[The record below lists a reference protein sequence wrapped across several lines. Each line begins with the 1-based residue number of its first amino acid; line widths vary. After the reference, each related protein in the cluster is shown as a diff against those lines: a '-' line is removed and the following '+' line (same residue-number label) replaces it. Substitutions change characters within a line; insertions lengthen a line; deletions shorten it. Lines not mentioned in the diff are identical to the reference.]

1 MTPTRRLLWLV
12 LAWAGAGAIFSV
24 ALAWSAAWPAAAPA
38 SAVSAVSATSAA
50 SAVPTWPGPA
60 LATLLTGAW
69 WLAGAALL
77 AAALA
82 DAWQALRAPPLRLER
97 QLPGVLPVELWQ
109 GVTLTMHNL
118 GTRPLRLELFDDY
131 PAAWAME
138 GMPHAC
144 SVDGGAFVSVAY
156 RVKPDRRGNAGF
168 GQPHVR
174 IATPWGLWQRTRR
187 IGPQQEVK
195 VFPDY
200 SRLLGQTLQATDR
213 RAPATGAIRKRRRGE
228 GTDFRQLREYRQG
241 DSLRSI
247 DWKAT
252 ARQRK
257 PIAREYQEER
267 DQQVVFL
274 LDCGR
279 RMLAREQ
286 DGSEQGSH
294 FDHALQAVLT
304 LGFVAQKQGDAVGL
318 MCFGGGGSGADG
330 RWLAPAKGRAG
341 FDRLL
346 AGVYDVQPDETAPD
360 YTQAA
365 GALMKKLSKRAFVVL
380 ITNLRDE
387 DDLAMRNACELLGTR
402 HMVLCASLREQALD
416 RAAAAPVAGFQ
427 DALRQPAAMLYLQ
440 QRREA
445 IRRLGLRANALVD
458 VAPGQLSAALIGRYL
473 DIKES
478 GQL

>member
-1 MTPTRRLLWLV
+1 
-12 LAWAGAGAIFSV
+12 
-24 ALAWSAAWPAAAPA
+24 
-38 SAVSAVSATSAA
+38 
-50 SAVPTWPGPA
+50 
-60 LATLLTGAW
+60 
-69 WLAGAALL
+69 
-77 AAALA
+77 
-82 DAWQALRAPPLRLER
+82 
-97 QLPGVLPVELWQ
+97 
-109 GVTLTMHNL
+109 
-118 GTRPLRLELFDDY
+118 
-131 PAAWAME
+131 
-138 GMPHAC
+138 
-144 SVDGGAFVSVAY
+144 
-156 RVKPDRRGNAGF
+156 
-168 GQPHVR
+168 
-174 IATPWGLWQRTRR
+174 LWQRTRR
-187 IGPQQEVK
+187 LGPQQAVK

-213 RAPATGAIRKRRRGE
+213 RAPAAGAIRKRRRGE

-279 RMLAREQ
+279 RMLASEQ
-286 DGSEQGSH
+286 GAGGQDAGGQSGGEQGSH

-318 MCFGGGGSGADG
+318 MTFGGAAGGTDG

-360 YTQAA
+360 YTLAA
-365 GALMKKLSKRAFVVL
+365 GALMNKLSKRAFVVL

-387 DDLAMRNACELLGTR
+387 DDQAMRSACELLGTR

-440 QRREA
+440 QRRDA

>member
-1 MTPTRRLLWLV
+1 MTPTRRLQWLV
-12 LAWAGAGAIFSV
+12 LAWAGLGACASVAEALFPAPAFTV
-24 ALAWSAAWPAAAPA
+24 ALAGVSVFAAP
-38 SAVSAVSATSAA
+38 
-50 SAVPTWPGPA
+50 
-60 LATLLTGAW
+60 W
-69 WLAGAALL
+69 WLGGAALL

-97 QLPGVLPVELWQ
+97 QLGRVLPVEQWQ
-109 GVTLTMHNL
+109 SVTLTVHNL
-118 GTRPLRLELFDDY
+118 GTRPQRLELFDGY
-131 PAAWAME
+131 PAAWALE

-144 SVDGGAFVSVAY
+144 TVAGGAHAAMQY
-156 RVKPDRRGNAGF
+156 RVKPDRRGHALF
-168 GQPHVR
+168 GQPHVLV
-174 IATPWGLWQRTRR
+174 ATPLGLWQRSCR
-187 IGPQQEVK
+187 IGPEQHVK

-213 RAPATGAIRKRRRGE
+213 RAPAAGAIRKRRRGE

-241 DSLRSI
+241 DSLRAI

-279 RMLAREQ
+279 RMLAREH
-286 DGSEQGSH
+286 DGSH

-304 LGFVAQKQGDAVGL
+304 LAFIAQKQGDAVGL
-318 MCFGGGGSGADG
+318 MSFGGGAAEDGGGADAARGAG
-330 RWLAPAKGRAG
+330 RWLAPHKGRAG

-346 AGVYDVQPDETAPD
+346 AGVYDLQPDETAPD
-360 YTQAA
+360 YTLAA
-365 GALMKKLSKRAFVVL
+365 GALLSKLGKRAFVVL

-387 DDLAMRNACELLGTR
+387 DDQAMRTACELLGTR

-416 RAAAAPVAGFQ
+416 RAAAAPVDNFQ
-427 DALRQPAAMLYLQ
+427 DALRQPAALLYLQ

-445 IRRLGLRANALVD
+445 IRRLGLRAGALVD

>member
-1 MTPTRRLLWLV
+1 MTPSRRLLSLV
-12 LAWAGAGAIFSV
+12 LTWAGGGA
-24 ALAWSAAWPAAAPA
+24 
-38 SAVSAVSATSAA
+38 AA
-50 SAVPTWPGPA
+50 SAAPLLGLAAPVETA
-60 LATLLTGAW
+60 LAGAW

-82 DAWQALRAPPLRLER
+82 DAWQSLRAPALRLER
-97 QLPGVLPVELWQ
+97 QLPGVLPVELWH
-109 GVTLTMHNL
+109 GVTLTVHNGGVRAL
-118 GTRPLRLELFDDY
+118 HLELFDDY

-156 RVKPDRRGNAGF
+156 RVKPDRRGNARF

-174 IATPWGLWQRTRR
+174 VATPWGLWQRTRR
-187 IGPQQEVK
+187 IGPQQDVK

-213 RAPATGAIRKRRRGE
+213 RAPAAGAIRKRRRGE

-286 DGSEQGSH
+286 GGSGAGSSEHGSH

-304 LGFVAQKQGDAVGL
+304 LGFVAQKQGDSVGL
-318 MCFGGGGSGADG
+318 MCFGGAAAEG

-387 DDLAMRNACELLGTR
+387 DDQAMRSACELLGTR

-458 VAPGQLSAALIGRYL
+458 VAPGQLSASLIGRYL